1 MSIKLEQQLKAVTNE
16 LLIHQLTLDNVG
28 AYIYMKDMQGRYTYA
43 NKMVRDLFNCSLE
56 EIVGKDDSQFFSLE
70 QSNELKIND
79 DIVLQQGVAIEK
91 EERNVMMGTGEV
103 LYYWSIKKPLLDD
116 QGKVMGLSGVSTD
129 ITEQKLLQIQL
140 KEKQILLDTV
150 INNVDAYIY
159 MKDASCHFLFIN
171 EKTAQLFGTTPKN
184 AIGKRSRDILP
195 LDIADNFDI
204 MDEEIITRGEKIEGE
219 ETITGDDGHVK
230 YYWSTKVPIKD
241 DQGRVISF
249 IGFSTDI
256 TKLGEQRRA
265 LEESASTDELT
276 KLANRRYFMSTAGSE
291 LAQAKRQK
299 QPLSLMVIDADY
311 FKGIND
317 NFGHHMGDMALAKL
331 ANTFLAC
338 VRKHDLVARIGGE
351 EFSILLPDT
360 SLKMALKVAE
370 KLRKNVEDGHMENE
384 EGQPIALTISIGVT
398 TMGSDDDSLDK
409 ALIRADEE
417 LYLAKNGGRNRVCS
431 K

>member
-43 NKMVRDLFNCSLE
+43 NKMVRDLFNLTLE
-56 EIVGKDDSQFFSLE
+56 ELVGNDDSQFFSLE
-70 QSNELKIND
+70 ESSELKIND
-79 DIVLQQGVAIEK
+79 NIVLNQGVVLEK
-91 EERNVMMGTGEV
+91 EERNVIIGSGEV
-103 LYYWSIKKPLLDD
+103 RYYWSIKKPLLDEH
-116 QGKVMGLSGVSTD
+116 GKVMGLSGISTD

-140 KEKQILLDTV
+140 KEQQMLLDTI

-159 MKDASCHFLFIN
+159 MKDATCRFQFIN
-171 EKTAQLFGTTPKN
+171 EKTAELFGTTPKE

-204 MDEEIITRGEKIEGE
+204 MDEEIITRGKKIEGE

-241 DQGRVISF
+241 DQGRVVSF

-256 TKLGEQRRA
+256 TQLGEQRKA
-265 LEESASTDELT
+265 LEERASTDELT
-276 KLANRRYFMSTAGSE
+276 KLANRRYFMSTASSE

-311 FKGIND
+311 FKDIND
-317 NFGHHMGDMALAKL
+317 KFGHHMGDMALTTL

-351 EFSILLPDT
+351 EFSILLPDA

-370 KLRKNVEDGHMENE
+370 KLRKKVEYTHIEDEK
-384 EGQPIALTISIGVT
+384 GQPIALTVSIGVT
-398 TMGSDDDSLDK
+398 TMGSDEDSLDK
-409 ALIRADEE
+409 ALIRADEA
-417 LYLAKNGGRNRVCS
+417 LYLAKNGGRNRVSS

>member
-70 QSNELKIND
+70 ESNELKIND
-79 DIVLQQGVAIEK
+79 DIVLKQGIAIEK

-103 LYYWSIKKPLLDD
+103 LYYWSIKKPLLDEH
-116 QGKVMGLSGVSTD
+116 GKIMGLSGVSTD

-150 INNVDAYIY
+150 INNVEAYIY
-159 MKDASCHFLFIN
+159 MKDASCRFLFIN
-171 EKTAQLFGTTPKN
+171 EKTAQLFGTTAQN
-184 AIGKRSRDILP
+184 AVGKRSRDILP
-195 LDIADNFDI
+195 EDIADNFDI
-204 MDEEIITRGEKIEGE
+204 MDEEIISSGEKIEGE
-219 ETITGDDGHVK
+219 ETITDDDGCVK

-241 DQGRVISF
+241 DLGRVISF

-265 LEESASTDELT
+265 LEERASTDELT
-276 KLANRRYFMSTAGSE
+276 KLANRRYFMSTAASE

-299 QPLSLMVIDADY
+299 QPLSLMIIDADY
-311 FKGIND
+311 FKDIND
-317 NFGHHMGDMALAKL
+317 NFGHHMGDMALSKL

-351 EFSILLPDT
+351 EFSILLPDA

-370 KLRKNVEDGHMENE
+370 KLRKNVEDTNMEDE
-384 EGQPIALTISIGVT
+384 KGQPIALTVSIGVT
-398 TMGSDDDSLDK
+398 TMGSDEDSLDK
-409 ALIRADEE
+409 ALIRADEA

>member
-43 NKMVRDLFNCSLE
+43 NKMVRDLFNLTLE
-56 EIVGKDDSQFFSLE
+56 ELVGNDDSQFFSLE
-70 QSNELKIND
+70 QSGELKIND
-79 DIVLQQGVAIEK
+79 NIVLNQGVALEK
-91 EERNVMMGTGEV
+91 EERNVISGSGEV
-103 LYYWSIKKPLLDD
+103 RYYWSIKKPLLDD

-140 KEKQILLDTV
+140 KEQQTLLDTI

-159 MKDASCHFLFIN
+159 MKDANCRFQFIN
-171 EKTAQLFGTTPKN
+171 ERTAELFGTTPKK
-184 AIGKRSRDILP
+184 AIGKRTRDILP

-204 MDEEIITRGEKIEGE
+204 MDEEIITRGKKIEGE
-219 ETITGDDGHVK
+219 ETITGDDGLVK

-241 DQGRVISF
+241 EQGRVVSF

-256 TKLGEQRRA
+256 TKLGEQRKA
-265 LEESASTDELT
+265 LEERASTDDLT
-276 KLANRRYFMSTAGSE
+276 KLANRRYFMSTATSE
-291 LAQAKRQK
+291 LAQAKRNK

-311 FKGIND
+311 FKDIND
-317 NFGHHMGDMALAKL
+317 NFGHHVGDIALTKL

-351 EFSILLPDT
+351 EFSILLPDA

-370 KLRKNVEDGHMENE
+370 KLRKKVEDSHLGDE
-384 EGQPIALTISIGVT
+384 EDHPIPLTISIGVT

-409 ALIRADEE
+409 ALIRADEA
-417 LYLAKNGGRNRVCS
+417 LYMAKNGGRNRVCS